1 MTTANVLSKGQLQ
14 ASEFD
19 DSEYKY
25 NLQPG
30 EFTGIID
37 LKRWDKGRK
46 LVTYMTFEDGRKIIA
61 LTWPRSNH
69 EGLTDMEIGSK
80 VRVTYMESRN
90 GMLVIRRTVL
100 LESPKLPDAK

>member
-1 MTTANVLSKGQLQ
+1 MTKNNVLPKRQLK

-19 DSEYKY
+19 DSEYVY

-37 LKRWDKGRK
+37 HKRWDKGKK

-61 LTWPRSNH
+61 ITWPRSNH
-69 EGLTDMEIGSK
+69 ECLTNKEVGSK
-80 VRVTYMESRN
+80 VQVTYMPNWS
-90 GMLVIRRTVL
+90 GVLVIRRAVL
-100 LESPKLPDAK
+100 LEEPAV